1 MRLTQYVHKC
11 LEVILQP
18 GDCVLDATAGNG
30 FDSLK
35 IAELIGQSGH
45 LIAIDKQA
53 IALNTTHKKLTEA
66 RLEADHEMIL
76 GDHAEILQKLSRPLG
91 GALFNLGYLPGS
103 DKSIISTPES
113 TSAALNE
120 IPRLLKEKGALFVT
134 TYREH
139 PGGAEESKC
148 VQEWM
153 MQQKARGWYVQKLEP
168 PCAPDRL
175 SPILWIAAPLALDLP
190 RINLP

>member
-1 MRLTQYVHKC
+1 MQNLCLTLTKALNNALSQSLTKTMRLTQYVHKC

-66 RLEADHEMIL
+66 RLEADHE
-76 GDHAEILQKLSRPLG
+76 
-91 GALFNLGYLPGS
+91 
-103 DKSIISTPES
+103 
-113 TSAALNE
+113 
-120 IPRLLKEKGALFVT
+120 
-134 TYREH
+134 
-139 PGGAEESKC
+139 
-148 VQEWM
+148 
-153 MQQKARGWYVQKLEP
+153 
-168 PCAPDRL
+168 
-175 SPILWIAAPLALDLP
+175 
-190 RINLP
+190 